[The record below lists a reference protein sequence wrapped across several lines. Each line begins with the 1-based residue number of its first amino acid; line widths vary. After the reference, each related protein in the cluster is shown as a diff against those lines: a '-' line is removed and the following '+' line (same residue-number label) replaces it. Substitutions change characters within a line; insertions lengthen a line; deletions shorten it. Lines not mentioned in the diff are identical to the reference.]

1 MVLNEEVI
9 EKLKEIVGEDDVR
22 VDDPSIYVYSRDA
35 TIFQSYP
42 DVVVRPESTEEVS
55 QIVRLAYE
63 HEIPITP
70 RGSGTSLCGGAVP
83 THGGI
88 IVDMRKMNRIISF
101 NEANQ
106 TVEVEAGVV
115 CDDLNEFL
123 APYGYFFPPDPS
135 SSSAATIGGMIGAN
149 AAGIQAVK
157 YGKTMDYVLKIEAVV
172 AEGRVITVGANTL
185 KSSSQYN
192 LVHLFCGS
200 EGTLG
205 IITKATL
212 KVRPK
217 SKFYR
222 AAIFFYDD
230 LDKAGRAIVN
240 IKSSGVVP
248 NCMELM
254 DAPTLRDGVRYAG
267 LDLPEVERAETAILI
282 QVDGNVEEEVQK
294 ELEICFEAA
303 KKAEPITWRVAETDE
318 EREKIWLARKA
329 TYAVHLLQSPLN
341 VIAEDLSVPVDK
353 IPEALKKIM
362 EIPKR
367 LDGKVRIS
375 FVGHVGDGNIHPD
388 FLIDETDPEQFE
400 AFMKA
405 LEILYKEIVIPLGG
419 TISSEHG
426 VGILRR
432 RFIGVESG
440 EEVMELMRELKKMF
454 DPKNLFNPG
463 NGKPW
468 GDSAEL
474 PGVERARKIWLEK
487 IRETKEKNGR
497 GFKYL
502 DRFWRDTLICNRC
515 SMCEIKCPSFDEWKW
530 QTISPRGRVQLA
542 RALEEGLLE
551 ISEDLREIVF
561 TCNTCDY
568 CVNKCPG
575 KVPVVDIIRALK
587 AELASRGLNP
597 PSHRRILENIKKFG
611 NPYGEPKERRGE
623 WMEGA

>member
-1 MVLNEEVI
+1 MGLSIEII
-9 EKLKEIVGEDDVR
+9 EKLKEIVGEDDIR
-22 VDDPSIYVYSRDA
+22 VDEPSIYIYSRDA

-42 DVVVRPESTEEVS
+42 DVIVRPESTEEVS
-55 QIVRLAYE
+55 KIVKLAYE
-63 HEIPITP
+63 HNIPITP

-88 IVDMRKMNRIISF
+88 VIDMRKMNRILSF
-101 NEANQ
+101 NIANQ

-157 YGKTMDYVLKIEAVV
+157 YGKTMDYVLSIEAVV
-172 AEGRVITVGANTL
+172 ANGEVIRVGANTL
-185 KSSSQYN
+185 KSSSQYDM
-192 LVHLFCGS
+192 VHLFCGS

-205 IITKATL
+205 VITKAIL
-212 KVRPK
+212 KVIPK
-217 SKFYR
+217 SRYYR
-222 AAIFFYDD
+222 AAIFFFDD
-230 LDKAGRAIVN
+230 IERAGEAIVN
-240 IKSSGVVP
+240 IKSSGVIP
-248 NCMELM
+248 NCMEIM
-254 DAPTLRDGVRYAG
+254 DAPTLRDGVQYTG
-267 LDLPEVERAETAILI
+267 LDLPEVERAEAAILI
-282 QVDGNVEEEVQK
+282 QVDGNVEEQVQK

-303 KKAEPITWRVAETDE
+303 KKANPFAWRIAETEE
-318 EREKIWLARKA
+318 EREKIWMARKA
-329 TYAVHLLQSPLN
+329 TYPVHLLQSPLN

-367 LDGKVRIS
+367 LNGKIKIS

-400 AFMKA
+400 AFLKA
-405 LEILYKEIVIPLGG
+405 LDILYKEIVIPLGG

-432 RFIGVESG
+432 KFIAIESG
-440 EEVMELMRELKKMF
+440 EEVMALMRELKKTF

-468 GDSAEL
+468 GDSSDLSRVDET
-474 PGVERARKIWLEK
+474 RRIWLEK

-502 DRFWRDTLICNRC
+502 DALWRETLICNRC

-542 RALEEGLLE
+542 RALEEGLLD
-551 ISEDLREIVF
+551 ISEELREIVF

-568 CVNKCPG
+568 CIKKCPG

-587 AELASRGLNP
+587 AELASRDLNP
-597 PSHRRILENIKKFG
+597 TAHRRIAENIKKFG
-611 NPYGEPKERRGE
+611 NPYGEPREKRGE
-623 WMEGA
+623 WMEGL

>member
-1 MVLNEEVI
+1 MNKEVI
-9 EKLKEIVGEDDVR
+9 EKLKEVVGEEDIRIDK
-22 VDDPSIYVYSRDA
+22 PSVYVYSRDA

-42 DVVVRPESTEEVS
+42 EIIVRPESTEEVS
-55 QIVRLAYE
+55 KIVKIAYE
-63 HEIPITP
+63 YNIPMTP
-70 RGSGTSLCGGAVP
+70 RGSGTSLCGGAIP

-88 IVDMRKMNRIISF
+88 VIDMRKMNRILSF
-101 NEANQ
+101 NETNQ
-106 TVEVEAGVV
+106 TVEVEPGVI

-123 APYGYFFPPDPS
+123 APYGYFFPPDPG

-157 YGKTMDYVLKIEAVV
+157 YGKTMDYVLKLEVVIGNGEIIE
-172 AEGRVITVGANTL
+172 IGANTL
-185 KSSSQYN
+185 KSSSQYD

-217 SKFYR
+217 SKYYR
-222 AAIFFYDD
+222 AAIFFFDD
-230 LDKAGRAIVN
+230 LDKVGRAIVN
-240 IKSSGVVP
+240 IKSSGVIP

-254 DAPTLRDGVRYAG
+254 DGPTLRDGVKYTG
-267 LDLPEVERAETAILI
+267 LDLPEVEKAEAAILI

-303 KKAEPITWRVAETDE
+303 KKAEPFAWRIAETDE

-329 TYAVHLLQSPLN
+329 TYPVHLLQSPLN
-341 VIAEDLSVPVDK
+341 VISEDLSIPVDK
-353 IPEALKKIM
+353 VPEALKKIM

-367 LDGKVRIS
+367 VGGKIKIS
-375 FVGHVGDGNIHPD
+375 YVGHVGDGNIHPD
-388 FLIDETDPEQFE
+388 ILIDETDPEQFE

-432 RFIGVESG
+432 KFISIESG
-440 EEVMELMRELKKMF
+440 EGVMNLMRELKKTF

-468 GDSAEL
+468 GDTTDLSKVDE
-474 PGVERARKIWLEK
+474 ARRIWLEK
-487 IRETKEKNGR
+487 IKELKEKNGR

-502 DRFWRDTLICNRC
+502 DGYWRDTLLCNRC

-551 ISEDLREIVF
+551 ISEELREVVF

-568 CVNKCPG
+568 CIKKCPG
-575 KVPVVDIIRALK
+575 NVPVVDIIRALK
-587 AELASRGLNP
+587 AELTYRSLNP
-597 PSHRRILENIKKFG
+597 ETHRRILKNIMECG
-611 NPYGEPKERRGE
+611 NPYGEPREKRIE

>member
-1 MVLNEEVI
+1 MGLNEEII
-9 EKLKEIVGEDDVR
+9 EKLKEIVGEDDIR
-22 VDDPSIYVYSRDA
+22 VDEPSIYVYSRDA

-42 DVVVRPESTEEVS
+42 DVIVRPESTEEVS
-55 QIVRLAYE
+55 KIVKIAYE
-63 HEIPITP
+63 NDIPITP

-88 IVDMRKMNRIISF
+88 VIDMRKMNRILSF
-101 NEANQ
+101 NIANQ

-172 AEGRVITVGANTL
+172 ANGEVIEVGANTL
-185 KSSSQYN
+185 KSSSQYDF
-192 LVHLFCGS
+192 VHLFCGS

-212 KVRPK
+212 KVIPK
-217 SKFYR
+217 SRYYR
-222 AAIFFYDD
+222 AAIFFFDD
-230 LDKAGRAIVN
+230 IEKAGKAIVN
-240 IKSSGVVP
+240 IKSSGVIP

-254 DAPTLRDGVRYAG
+254 DAPTLRDGARYTG
-267 LDLPEVERAETAILI
+267 LDLPEVERAEAAILI
-282 QVDGNVEEEVQK
+282 QVDGNVEEQVQR

-303 KKAEPITWRVAETDE
+303 KKADPFAWRIAETEE
-318 EREKIWLARKA
+318 EREKIWMARKA
-329 TYAVHLLQSPLN
+329 TYPVHLLQSPLN

-367 LDGKVRIS
+367 LNGKIKIS

-400 AFMKA
+400 AFLKA

-432 RFIGVESG
+432 KFIAIESG
-440 EEVMELMRELKKMF
+440 EEVMGLMRELKKTF

-468 GDSAEL
+468 GDTADLSRIDET
-474 PGVERARKIWLEK
+474 RKIWLEK
-487 IRETKEKNGR
+487 ITETKKRNGR
-497 GFKYL
+497 GFKHL
-502 DRFWRDTLICNRC
+502 DELWRETLLCNRC

-551 ISEDLREIVF
+551 ISEELRDIVF

-568 CVNKCPG
+568 CITKCPG

-587 AELASRGLNP
+587 AELSSRGLG
-597 PSHRRILENIKKFG
+597 PSAHRRIVENVKNFG
-611 NPYGEPKERRGE
+611 NPYGEPREKRGE
-623 WMEGA
+623 WMEGL